1 MKKILFFVGS
11 LNSSGG
17 TERVTTIIANELYL
31 KGYDVSFLSL
41 HDGDNPFFTL
51 NENIEYNTLFKH
63 KISFKKNYV
72 KAITKLRSFIKLN
85 SIDIIINV
93 ESMLTLYSVPASSFL
108 SIRNICWE
116 HFNYHVDLGI
126 KLRQLARQV
135 AAFACDDVIT
145 LTETDK
151 QFWLQNTTHKANIT
165 TISNPASYELTQPRS
180 KLKSKVVLSAG
191 RLTYQKGFDLL
202 LESWALVIKQRS
214 DWTLRIVGSGE
225 DYDALQSQ
233 AKRLKLEQSVQWV
246 SHVSNMTEQYENAA
260 LYVMSS
266 RFEGLPMVL
275 LEAISAGLPLVSF
288 DCKTGPR
295 EIIDPSCGWLV
306 EDGNIEMLAEK
317 LLDSFSVFDD
327 DGIYAQFSHAAITK
341 CSTDFSLEPIVN
353 KWMKLLDNE
362 K

>member
-11 LNSSGG
+11 LNASGG
-17 TERVTTIIANELYL
+17 TERVTTIIANELYS

-41 HDGDNPFFTL
+41 HDGDNPFFLL
-51 NENIEYNTLFKH
+51 NENIKYDTLFKH
-63 KISFKKNYV
+63 KLNFKKHYFQV
-72 KAITKLRSFIKLN
+72 VTKLRTFMKLN
-85 SIDIIINV
+85 CIDVIINV
-93 ESMLTLYSVPASSFL
+93 ESMLALYSVPATSL
-108 SIRNICWE
+108 SNIRNICWE
-116 HFNYHVDLGI
+116 HFNYHVDLGV
-126 KLRQLARQV
+126 KLRKLARQV
-135 AAFACDDVIT
+135 AAFSCDDVVT

-151 QFWLQNTTHKANIT
+151 QFWLQNTTHRANIIA
-165 TISNPASYELTQPRS
+165 ISNPASYELKQSRS
-180 KLKSKVVLSAG
+180 KVDSKIVLAAG

-202 LESWALVIKQRS
+202 LESWALVIKQRT

-225 DYDALQSQ
+225 DYDALQLQ

-275 LEAISAGLPLVSF
+275 LEAISVGLPLVSF

-306 EDGNIEMLAEK
+306 EDGNIDMLAEK

-327 DGIYAQFSHAAITK
+327 DSIYAQFSHAAITK
-341 CSTDFSLEPIVN
+341 CRTDFSLESIVN
-353 KWMKLLDNE
+353 KWMKLLDSE